1 MKILSEEK
9 AMNYINCDELR
20 NKVSFFSDYCGLLT
34 EYGCEDEFLKCEL
47 KKLTDTFNNALNTVK
62 EQICLLSESED
73 EPNDYEKIVA
83 SSEGGNRVLPVENLK
98 EKIKGA
104 LVARFA
110 GCILGAIVENW
121 PIEKMKQKAQYEGV
135 GYPPERY
142 WQETN
147 DPFGLQYFVPRA
159 EFTESKMKYCPS
171 DDDITYTMM
180 SLLIMEKYGKNFT
193 VENVGEYWKENLPV
207 ACTAEDV
214 ALKNLKKGITANK
227 AGEIDNPYSNWIG
240 ALIRADG
247 FGYACAGNPHEAA
260 RMAYV
265 DAYLTHRRNGIYGEM
280 LFAAAIAAAF
290 SSKSGIEAIKI
301 GLKEIPKK
309 SMLYKDITW
318 ALENLDNVKNYED
331 ARRLV
336 DARFEGQHCVH
347 TNNNACLIV
356 FGVHLGEGN
365 VTKAISETVAMG
377 LDNDCTAA
385 TVGSIIGATVGFS
398 KIEEKWYKTFN
409 NTVKTYVKD
418 NEFFDLDDAVER
430 FAKLN

>member
-1 MKILSEEK
+1 MK
-9 AMNYINCDELR
+9 YINCDELR
-20 NKVSFFSDYCGLLT
+20 NNISVFNDYCGLLT
-34 EYGCEDEFLKCEL
+34 EYGCEDKFIDDELLKLKQAIDNAILKVKNEVTALSDCE
-47 KKLTDTFNNALNTVK
+47 N
-62 EQICLLSESED
+62 
-73 EPNDYEKIVA
+73 EPNTYEKIMA
-83 SSEGGNRVLPVENLK
+83 SSEGGNNVLPVENLK

-104 LVARFA
+104 IVARFA
-110 GCILGAIVENW
+110 GCVLGAVVENW
-121 PIEKMKQKAQYEGV
+121 PIEKMKKKAAYEGV
-135 GYPPERY
+135 GYPPEKY
-142 WQETN
+142 WSNAN
-147 DPFGLQYFVPRA
+147 DPYELQYYVPR
-159 EFTESKMKYCPS
+159 EGFTESKMTFCPS

-180 SLLIMEKYGKNFT
+180 SLLIMEKYGKDFT
-193 VENVGEYWKENLPV
+193 VANVGEYWTEHLPV
-207 ACTAEDV
+207 ACTAEDI
-214 ALKNLKKGITANK
+214 ALKNLKKGINAEK

-247 FGYACAGNPHEAA
+247 FGYACAGNPHLAA
-260 RMAYV
+260 KLGYV

-290 SSKSGIEAIKI
+290 SVKSGIEAIKI

-318 ALENLDNVKNYED
+318 ALNNLDNVKNYED

-336 DARFEGQHCVH
+336 DERFCGQHCVH

-365 VTKAISETVAMG
+365 VTKAITETVAMG

-385 TVGSIIGATVGFS
+385 TVGSIIGATVGFNG
-398 KIEEKWYKTFN
+398 IEEKWYKPFN
-409 NTVKTYVKD
+409 NTVKTYIKGH
-418 NEFFDLDDAVER
+418 EFFNLDDAVER

>member
-1 MKILSEEK
+1 MK
-9 AMNYINCDELR
+9 YINCDELK
-20 NKVSFFSDYCGLLT
+20 NSISVFNDYCGLLT
-34 EYGCEDEFLKCEL
+34 EYGCEDRVIEEELEVLKSAIDKAVL
-47 KKLTDTFNNALNTVK
+47 RVK
-62 EQICLLSESED
+62 NEVTALSECED

-83 SSEGGNRVLPVENLK
+83 LSEGGNTVLSVENLK

-104 LVARFA
+104 IVARFA
-110 GCILGAIVENW
+110 GCVLGAIVENW
-121 PIEKMKQKAQYEGV
+121 PIEKMKEKANYEGV

-142 WQETN
+142 WQSTN
-147 DPFGLQYFVPRA
+147 DPYGLQYFVPR
-159 EFTESKMKYCPS
+159 ECFTESKMTFCPS
-171 DDDITYTMM
+171 DDDITYTMI

-193 VENVGEYWKENLPV
+193 VDNVGEYWTEYLPI

-214 ALKNLKKGITANK
+214 ALKNLKKGISADK
-227 AGEIDNPYSNWIG
+227 AGETDNPYSNFIG

-247 FGYACAGNPHEAA
+247 FGYACAGNPHLAA
-260 RMAYV
+260 KLGYV

-290 SSKSGIEAIKI
+290 TARSGIEAIKT
-301 GLKEIPKK
+301 GLKEIPKT

-318 ALENLDNVKNYED
+318 ALDNLNNVKNYED

-336 DARFEGQHCVH
+336 DERFCSQSCIH

-356 FGVHLGEGN
+356 FGVYLGEGN
-365 VTKAISETVAMG
+365 VTKAITETVAMG

-385 TVGSIIGATVGFS
+385 TVGSIVGATVGFG
-398 KIEEKWYKTFN
+398 KIEEKWYKSFN
-409 NTVKTYVKD
+409 NKVKTYIKGH
-418 NEFFDLDDAVER
+418 EFFDLDDAVER